1 MNEEPR
7 HKSAQLARKLRWRQY
22 LVVILPILLILT
34 ITGGTVIY
42 FKVQAERYL
51 TTVKSDYQETWCK
64 TYGIGDY
71 SLESTREW
79 EAFIERHREFLDSK
93 ESLHYIDP
101 LTGERVFLFERNL
114 KNLEFLGQNEGSYTR
129 SLYARETVE
138 YSFNDGLN
146 DELASGKNEFGKSV
160 PLACPER

>member
-1 MNEEPR
+1 MNEEAR
-7 HKSAQLARKLRWRQY
+7 NRSAQLARKLRWRQY

-51 TTVKSDYQETWCK
+51 SAVKSDYQETWCK

-71 SLESTREW
+71 SLESTVKW

-93 ESLHYIDP
+93 ESLASPDP
-101 LTGERVFLFERNL
+101 LTGERVIWFESSL
-114 KNLEFLGQNEGSYTR
+114 KNNELVDRRDSDYAKGNV
-129 SLYARETVE
+129 LYIF
-138 YSFNDGLN
+138 SDLDN
-146 DELASGKNEFGKSV
+146 ELASGKNEFGKSV
-160 PLACPER
+160 RLVCPER